1 MDEERLRLKNE
12 FTKPECDL
20 FRALCNFTP
29 DERRVFDMRVSDH
42 SIVEISMALCMS
54 EATVNRRIKSIKKKI
69 YRVL

>member
-12 FTKPECDL
+12 FTKPECDR
-20 FRALCNFTP
+20 FRALCNFTA

-42 SIVEISMALCMS
+42 SIVEISLALCMS